1 MNSIYSCLGN
11 NKVLVTNENGKQRI
25 VENYDNINEI
35 LIEENV
41 IESIQNKVNELE
53 EKNKK
58 YEKINKKRY
67 IPIMVIISIFV
78 TKVIF
83 PMFFGAIDLNNF
95 TFYNDVIQFDEMC
108 LLLNFST
115 ISLATGLDI
124 GTFIQHKKNQK
135 KEKGIKSELEYLN
148 KCLKK
153 EQKKM
158 QKMFDKGKRLENS
171 KRFCN
176 FTVRSSDKIDDI
188 NRYLE
193 FYYNIGYNSDKYY
206 NYYLNGNMEE
216 ILQKKYTDEDSILV
230 NEYFK
235 NQSNSHVKK
244 KVKKL

>member
-1 MNSIYSCLGN
+1 MNSTYSCLGN
-11 NKVLVTNENGKQRI
+11 SKVLVTNENGKQRI

-53 EKNKK
+53 KKNKK

-67 IPIMVIISIFV
+67 VPIMVIVSIFV

-83 PMFFGAIDLNNF
+83 PMFFYAIDLNSF
-95 TFYNDVIQFDEMC
+95 TFYNDIIQFDEMC
-108 LLLNFST
+108 FFINFST
-115 ISLATGLDI
+115 IFLATGIDI
-124 GTFIQHKKNQK
+124 GAFIQHKKNQK

-153 EQKKM
+153 EQKKI
-158 QKMFDKGKRLENS
+158 QKMFDKGKCLKNS
-171 KRFCN
+171 RRFCN
-176 FTVRSSDKIDDI
+176 FTVRSDDKIDDL
-188 NRYLE
+188 NRYLD

-216 ILQKKYTDEDSILV
+216 VLQRKYTDEDSVLV

-235 NQSNSHVKK
+235 NQSNDHVKK
-244 KVKKL
+244 KVKK